1 VLVTDELR
9 HAVGRSEDALF
20 HASIV
25 FKDNPLEIVLG
36 FWGGLLEN
44 SKSICLLLDNEF
56 INEAMVIHRLSL
68 EHFSVVVGLMEGK
81 TSFEDLK
88 NKDLADLPKQ
98 ARGIQ
103 RGDEKSSS
111 LTPGNREILK
121 DFVNQMDAA
130 PAQRSGIS
138 VYNLLDSC
146 GLGFVYVN
154 YRLYSIRAAHATLL
168 SGTSSGNFAEKVK
181 LITDAINLLDLTNAF
196 ARKYERETKE

>member
-1 VLVTDELR
+1 MLVADELR

-20 HASIV
+20 HANVV
-25 FKDNPLEIVLG
+25 FKDTPLEIVLE
-36 FWGGLLEN
+36 FWGRLLEN
-44 SKSICLLLDNEF
+44 SKSICLLLDNDF
-56 INEAMVIHRLSL
+56 INEAMVIHRLSI

-98 ARGIQ
+98 ARGVQ

-111 LTPGNREILK
+111 LTPENREILK

-130 PAQRSGIS
+130 PAQASGIS

-146 GLGFVYVN
+146 GLDFVYVN

-168 SGTSSGNFAEKVK
+168 SGISSGDFAEKAK
-181 LITDAINLLDLTNAF
+181 LITDAISLLDLTNAF
-196 ARKYERETKE
+196 ARKYENKPAE